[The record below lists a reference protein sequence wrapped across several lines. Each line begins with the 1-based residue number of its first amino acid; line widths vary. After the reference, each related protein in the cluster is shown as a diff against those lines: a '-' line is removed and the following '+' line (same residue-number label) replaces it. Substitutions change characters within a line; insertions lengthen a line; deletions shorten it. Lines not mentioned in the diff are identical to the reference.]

1 MPPTEHLPT
10 CLIRPIPGYLDR
22 LVVTRLAAIPTQR
35 LKEHRARLHEE
46 RAHAGRGDRR
56 DQIDSDIEACNW
68 VLGERRPAS
77 DRLREARQAV
87 AMVEREFAQLRLK
100 VADAEAHLL
109 VVATA
114 AAKLETLLGE
124 EAEVS
129 A

>member
-22 LVVTRLAAIPTQR
+22 LTVTRLAAIPTQR

-77 DRLREARQAV
+77 DRLREARHEV
-87 AMVEREFAQLRLK
+87 EMVERELAQLRVK
-100 VADAEAHLL
+100 MADAEARLL